1 MATVWWEE
9 PIALPADTAW
19 AALREVGRAHELF
32 APVLVAGSLDGDV
45 RTVTFAN
52 GMTVRERIVTLDE
65 PRRRLCYTVLGDT
78 FEHHS
83 ASMQLVPV
91 DAHHC
96 RFVWISD
103 VLPDEAAEMVGPLVE
118 QGARAL
124 RANLETPTSP
134 LASPRPTV

>member
-1 MATVWWEE
+1 MATIWWEE

-32 APVLVAGSLDGDV
+32 APVLTAAALDGEV

-52 GMTVRERIVTLDE
+52 GMTVRERIVARDE
-65 PRRRLCYTVLGDT
+65 QRRRLCYAVLDDM

-91 DAHHC
+91 DANHC

-103 VLPDEAAEMVGPLVE
+103 FLPDERAQMVRPLVE
-118 QGARAL
+118 QGAHAL
-124 RANLETPTSP
+124 RANLENVTSP
-134 LASPRPTV
+134 LASP

>member
-1 MATVWWEE
+1 MATIWWEE
-9 PIALPADTAW
+9 PIALPADAAW

-32 APVLVAGSLDGDV
+32 APVLTAAALDGEV

-52 GMTVRERIVTLDE
+52 GMTVRERIVARDE
-65 PRRRLCYTVLGDT
+65 QRRRLCYAVLDDV

-91 DAHHC
+91 DGSHC

-103 VLPDEAAEMVGPLVE
+103 FLPDDRADMVGPLVE
-118 QGARAL
+118 QGAHAL
-124 RANLETPTSP
+124 RANLEAATTP
-134 LASPRPTV
+134 LASP